1 MNHLPLLDLFAR
13 APSQLQAV
21 IYTLAALVVV
31 AELATILASRL
42 TKLARGVSLAVE
54 AWGGLLRQLSRRHRR
69 DVE

>member
-1 MNHLPLLDLFAR
+1 MNHLPLLDLFER

-21 IYTLAALVVV
+21 IYTLAALVVT
-31 AELATILASRL
+31 AELAVILTSRL

-54 AWGGLLRQLSRRHRR
+54 AWRSLLRQLTPRHKR